1 VRERKRWRE
10 KSDASALSN
19 VLTSGSPVATLN
31 LALFIFSVYNNT
43 LFLSI
48 LHTP

>member
-1 VRERKRWRE
+1 VTLQLYRMSLRPGLLW
-10 KSDASALSN
+10 
-19 VLTSGSPVATLN
+19 LTVD

-48 LHTP
+48 IHTP